1 MASTR
6 LRSTKKLSSTGSRIF
21 VLREAAQQPLHLVD
35 DALRALAAPA
45 ALVEG
50 GVVAE
55 AAAAGAAAAGLQVDA
70 PGLER
75 RVERQRQEVVGQL
88 DRDGVEVDEGRVR
101 GGADGGAG
109 AVAAAGRERDA
120 GDGVERLAGRQRVG
134 QRPDDELALAADD
147 DVHARVRGRLLGQER
162 GVHAAPH
169 DGRARPLRAHA
180 LGELEAVADLRAAHR
195 RDADEHGVAERQGA
209 EVAEA
214 QVGDA
219 RAVARR
225 AQRRGHVQQLQR
237 HLGVG
242 RALAAREDEQD
253 LPGLTH
259 RSPRRARRRA
269 RTRPDRRSTPRASPS
284 CSGSRSRRAW

>member
-1 MASTR
+1 MAR
-6 LRSTKKLSSTGSRIF
+6 QRKLEAAAEDELADGLDAPAVDEEVVVDRVEDLR
-21 VLREAAQQPLHLVD
+21 LREAAQQPLHLVD

-70 PGLER
+70 AGLER

-101 GGADGGAG
+101 GGADGRAG
-109 AVAAAGRERDA
+109 AVAAAGREGDA
-120 GDGVERLAGRQRVG
+120 GDGVQRLAGRQRVG

-147 DVHARVRGRLLGQER
+147 DVDARVRGRLLGQER
-162 GVHAAPH
+162 GVHAAPD

-225 AQRRGHVQQLQR
+225 AQRGGHVQQLQR

-253 LPGLTH
+253 LPGLSH
-259 RSPRRARRRA
+259 R
-269 RTRPDRRSTPRASPS
+269 
-284 CSGSRSRRAW
+284 